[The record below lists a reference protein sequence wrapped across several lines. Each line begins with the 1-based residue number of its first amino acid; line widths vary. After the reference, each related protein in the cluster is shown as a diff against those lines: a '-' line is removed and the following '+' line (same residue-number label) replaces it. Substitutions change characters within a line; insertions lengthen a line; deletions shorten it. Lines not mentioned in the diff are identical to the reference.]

1 VSPSTATEHVLWQDQ
16 ADPPRLD
23 RRPLPGHADVVVVG
37 GGFAGMA
44 AARTLAAAG
53 RDVVVLE
60 KERLG
65 WGAHAR
71 NGGMVI
77 PELKSGP
84 ATLERKLGPLGTRL
98 HHEVNEAF
106 DWVEALIADE
116 AIACDYAR
124 TGQLYLAHTPRL
136 VPYLRETTREHAE
149 AGEPVRFVAR
159 EELADEIGST
169 AYYGGVVF
177 DRTGGVHPAR
187 LHAGLA
193 RLALDAGADVH
204 DHRAAR
210 SLEQLPDGRLRV
222 TTAAGAVEAA
232 DVIVTTNAYADGF
245 LPELRSRVLPVGSFI
260 VATEVLDPALASEL
274 SPKGRMF
281 VDTKNFLYYWRLTP
295 DGRMLFG
302 GRKSMNPPTLD
313 QATAFLTESMRRVHP
328 QLATARID
336 YQWGGYV
343 AVTLDR
349 LPHVGRLRGAW
360 YATGCNGSGVALNSW
375 LGHRLAQTVLG
386 EAPPPAF
393 AELKHRRIPL
403 RALRRAYLPVVGQ
416 WFRYQ
421 DRA

>member
-1 VSPSTATEHVLWQDQ
+1 VTEHVLWQDQ
-16 ADPPRLD
+16 ADPPHLD
-23 RRPLPGHADVVVVG
+23 RRPLAADADVVVVG
-37 GGFAGMA
+37 AGFAGLA
-44 AARTLAAAG
+44 AARTLAKAG
-53 RDVVVLE
+53 RQVVVLE

-84 ATLERKLGPLGTRL
+84 ATLARKLGPLGTRL
-98 HHEVNEAF
+98 HQEVNEAF

-116 AIACDYAR
+116 AILCDYDR
-124 TGQLYLAHTPRL
+124 SGQLYLAHTPRL
-136 VPYLRETTREHAE
+136 VPQLREATREHAD
-149 AGEPVRFVAR
+149 AGEPVRFVPR
-159 EELADEIGST
+159 DELEGEIGST
-169 AYYGGVVF
+169 AYHGGIVF

-193 RLALDAGADVH
+193 RLAIDAGADVH

-210 SLEQLPDGRLRV
+210 SLEELPDGRLRV
-222 TTAAGAVEAA
+222 TTAAGAVEAP

-260 VATEVLDPALASEL
+260 VATEVLDPALAAEL

-281 VDTKNFLYYWRLTP
+281 VDTKNFLFYWRLTP

-302 GRKSMNPPTLD
+302 GRKSMSPPTLD
-313 QATAFLTESMRRVHP
+313 EATAFLTGSMRRVHP
-328 QLATARID
+328 QLAATRVE

-360 YATGCNGSGVALNSW
+360 YATGCNGSGVGLNTW

-393 AELKHRRIPL
+393 AELKHPRIPL
-403 RALRRAYLPVVGQ
+403 RPLRRAYLPLVGQ
-416 WFRYQ
+416 WFRWQ